1 MPQVVGA
8 GLKSKYD
15 EPVEDPS
22 PDPAEGAGRVAR
34 GGHQPDS
41 EQRAGRRGVGADLLV
56 EREERGPDQRDRR
69 APDQRHAH
77 EQHPDRQQQPSH
89 SSRQY
94 RRRIPRLQL
103 MTNDV
108 HITPEGLVAVQKELI
123 ELTTVRRPAIVA
135 KIKAARE
142 FGDLSENFEYHAAK
156 NEQGM
161 MEARIN
167 ELEAVVKNHVLIESR
182 KSNGVVSM
190 GSTVRFQE
198 DGEGEESYRI
208 VGPAEADPKSGRVSY
223 ESALGKA
230 LIGHRVGEEVE
241 IRTPNAAYRVRIV
254 GVD

>member
-1 MPQVVGA
+1 MA
-8 GLKSKYD
+8 EL
-15 EPVEDPS
+15 EPPTF
-22 PDPAEGAGRVAR
+22 
-34 GGHQPDS
+34 
-41 EQRAGRRGVGADLLV
+41 
-56 EREERGPDQRDRR
+56 
-69 APDQRHAH
+69 
-77 EQHPDRQQQPSH
+77 
-89 SSRQY
+89 
-94 RRRIPRLQL
+94 RLES

-108 HITPEGLVAVQKELI
+108 HITPEGLQAVERELR

-167 ELEAVVKNHVLIESR
+167 ELEAIVKNHVIIEPK
-182 KSNGVVSM
+182 KSTGVVAM
-190 GSTVRFQE
+190 GSTVRFAE
-198 DGEGEESYRI
+198 DGEGEETYRI
-208 VGPAEADPKSGRVSY
+208 VGPAEADPKAGRVSY

-241 IRTPNAAYRVRIV
+241 IKTPSSSYRVRIV